1 MKKNLGKILLDLI
14 PVAIGVYI
22 GIFVSNWNEEKQK
35 KALTADMLDR
45 IEREINLNQKRIS
58 DVQNYHIMV
67 RDTVQK
73 INIDAYESH
82 AAVFRFWRGFQMPRL
97 HSSAFETAY
106 QSGVTPYIDADLLE
120 RLNTLYTQQESYN
133 DFSRTAGQGLY
144 NIDFSSDDVTR
155 RMLVFVSMIMSD
167 IFFFEQG
174 LEAQFKSTLE
184 AINNSK

>member
-1 MKKNLGKILLDLI
+1 
-14 PVAIGVYI
+14 
-22 GIFVSNWNEEKQK
+22 
-35 KALTADMLDR
+35 
-45 IEREINLNQKRIS
+45 
-58 DVQNYHIMV
+58 
-67 RDTVQK
+67 
-73 INIDAYESH
+73 
-82 AAVFRFWRGFQMPRL
+82 MPRL